1 MKPTQASGPTSLT
14 KNREQNQEDLQNY
27 SLGKGNLKY
36 IKLEKMK
43 RQTNMVQMKE
53 QGKNT
58 QYQINKEDI
67 WKLPK
72 KEFRIIT
79 VKMIQNVKNPM
90 EKCKNH

>member
-1 MKPTQASGPTSLT
+1 
-14 KNREQNQEDLQNY
+14 
-27 SLGKGNLKY
+27 
-36 IKLEKMK
+36 MK
-43 RQTNMVQMKE
+43 RQTNMVQIKE

-58 QYQINKEDI
+58 QYQINKEEI

-79 VKMIQNVKNPM
+79 VKMIQNVKNTM

>member
-14 KNREQNQEDLQNY
+14 KNREQNQEDLQTY

-53 QGKNT
+53 QAKKTQRQNT
-58 QYQINKEDI
+58 
-67 WKLPK
+67 
-72 KEFRIIT
+72 
-79 VKMIQNVKNPM
+79 
-90 EKCKNH
+90 